1 MYIYD
6 TVGTTKKLN
15 KMSETILLQQILD
28 ELYTKSGI
36 TPSNDRELKIF
47 LYFIETDALKNKE
60 KAEEYVS
67 TYTGIVDRNENEVT
81 ILTAERNTR
90 SDLTDLTDLSVYNER
105 LEAFNQDTQVW
116 QKLIHQKN
124 QNILVYKQLLEQV
137 EIKKQTLT

>member
-1 MYIYD
+1 MTYNISVILL
-6 TVGTTKKLN
+6 TQLKLN
-15 KMSETILLQQILD
+15 HMSEIILLQQILD

-47 LYFIETDALKNKE
+47 LYFVETDALKNKE

-90 SDLTDLTDLSVYNER
+90 SDLADLSVYNER

-116 QKLIHQKN
+116 QKLIYQKN

-137 EIKKQTLT
+137 GIKKQMLT

>member
-6 TVGTTKKLN
+6 TVGITKKLN
-15 KMSETILLQQILD
+15 KMSEIILLQQILD

-47 LYFIETDALKNKE
+47 LFFIETDALKNKE

-81 ILTAERNTR
+81 ILTAERSTR
-90 SDLTDLTDLSVYNER
+90 SDLADLSVYNER

-116 QKLIHQKN
+116 QKLIYQKN

-137 EIKKQTLT
+137 GIKKQMLT